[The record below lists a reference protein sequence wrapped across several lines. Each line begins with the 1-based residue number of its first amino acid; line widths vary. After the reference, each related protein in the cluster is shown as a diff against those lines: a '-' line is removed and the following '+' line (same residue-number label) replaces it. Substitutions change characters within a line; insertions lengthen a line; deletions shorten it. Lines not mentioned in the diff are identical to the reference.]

1 MTFNYKGTE
10 YFDFQKTGNASRF
23 ITPFVKELCK
33 GEGYDIGSNKWPLK
47 GAMPIDPAING
58 QSGMELPEKLVDYI
72 YSSHCLEHLDNWVEA
87 LKHWVS
93 RIKMGGILFL
103 YLPDYSQKYW
113 RPWNNPKHKHVLNK
127 EVIKDYLEFL
137 GLQVFVSGVDL
148 NNSFAVVGIKRLKTM
163 IINLDKR
170 PDRYEQAQKEME
182 RFLITDYNRLPAFE
196 LASALWGN
204 SRSHL
209 KCLELGANLIFE
221 DDIFFIDG
229 AREIFEKAVQ
239 QLPDDWDMV
248 YLGGNVEYPLKRVSK
263 NLFKCEYTWG
273 TNAILYSEKGRKKVL
288 ENYKL
293 LTGSYEIYDE
303 WLRRNMST
311 NLELN
316 KRLNINGSIEL
327 NAYIISPIICWSYGG
342 FSDVQ
347 GCEQNYLPAMQE
359 NEKNNLK

>member
-1 MTFNYKGTE
+1 MIYKGKY

-23 ITPFVKELCK
+23 ITPFVKELCNGK
-33 GEGYDIGSNKWPLK
+33 GYDIGCNEWCIE
-47 GAMPIDPAING
+47 GATPIDLIYGTNA
-58 QSGMELPEKLVDYI
+58 EKLPDELVNYI
-72 YSSHCLEHLDNWVEA
+72 YSSHCLEHLTDWVNV

-93 RIKMGGILFL
+93 KIRMGGVLFL
-103 YLPDYSQKYW
+103 YLPDYSQEYW
-113 RPWNNPKHKHVLNK
+113 RPWNNPKHKHVLSAD
-127 EVIKDYLEFL
+127 VIKDYLISL
-137 GLQVFVSGVDL
+137 GLEVYVSGVDF
-148 NNSFAVVGIKRLKTM
+148 NNSFSIAAFKKLKTRV
-163 IINLDKR
+163 INLNR
-170 PDRYEQAQKEME
+170 RLDRWERAKDELIKFGIEDYERQ
-182 RFLITDYNRLPAFE
+182 DAFE
-196 LASALWGN
+196 LASPLWGN

-209 KCLELGANLIFE
+209 KCLEDGCNLIFE
-221 DDIFFIDG
+221 DDIFFTEG

-239 QLPDDWDMV
+239 QLPKDWDMV
-248 YLGGNVEYPLKRVSK
+248 YLGGNVEYPLKRVSE

-293 LTGSYEIYDE
+293 LPGSYEIYDE

-316 KRLNINGSIEL
+316 KRLKINGSIEL

-347 GCEQNYLPAMQE
+347 GQNENYLPKMQE